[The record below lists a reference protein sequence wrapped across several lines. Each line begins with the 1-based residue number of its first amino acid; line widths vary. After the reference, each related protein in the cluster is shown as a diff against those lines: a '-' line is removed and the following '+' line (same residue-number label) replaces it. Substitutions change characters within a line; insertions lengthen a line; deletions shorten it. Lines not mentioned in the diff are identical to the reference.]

1 MKILK
6 KSQII
11 AAEQGAVK
19 NGALSLSQ
27 LMFKAGTAFADC
39 LAGRYNIIG
48 AKITVVCGRG
58 NNGGDGLVIASR
70 LKHLGA
76 DVNLVFPLGLPGT
89 ETAMPYLNVIEKVKV
104 LPEIPTSCDILIDAL
119 FGIGLSREL
128 EGVAANVVELMNICE
143 AIKVSVDI
151 PSGIDADAEF
161 VSKTA
166 FKADFTAT
174 FIALKPCFVMPI
186 TSGYCGEYEVLDI
199 GVKPQ
204 EYSYLVNP
212 KPIFKKRPKNSHKGT
227 FGTALFI
234 AGSYGMCGA
243 EILAVRS
250 AYALGVG
257 MCRAFVCDKNYTA
270 FTTSIP
276 EAVTIPVSTS
286 PSGAPIITN
295 ELLQTELL
303 KSEALLVGCG
313 LGNTNE
319 TQNLLK
325 KALELTSSPTV
336 IDADGI
342 NALSTDISILQ
353 KTKAPIIITPHPK
366 EMSRLIHKS
375 VEEIERNRVYFAK
388 AFATMYGCIVVLK
401 GANTVIASPDGR
413 VFVNTTGN
421 SGLAVSGSGDVLAGM
436 IVSLLAQGYSPL
448 TAAMGS
454 VYLHGAAADNAV
466 KRISQA
472 ALLPSDVIEELRNGG
487 YLL

>member
-19 NGALSLSQ
+19 NGAFSLSQ
-27 LMFKAGTAFADC
+27 LMLKAGNVFADC
-39 LAGRYNIIG
+39 IASRYNIIG
-48 AKITVVCGRG
+48 AKITVVCGKG
-58 NNGGDGLVIASR
+58 NNGGDGLVVASR

-76 DVNLVFPLGLPGT
+76 DVSLVFPLGVPGT
-89 ETAMPYLNVIEKVKV
+89 ETAIPYLSVIEKVKV
-104 LPEIPTSCDILIDAL
+104 LPEIPSSCDILIDAL
-119 FGIGLSREL
+119 FGIGLNREL
-128 EGVAANVVELMNICE
+128 EGIAANMVKLMNICE
-143 AIKVSVDI
+143 SIKVAVDI
-151 PSGIDADAEF
+151 PSGADADAEF
-161 VSKTA
+161 VSKA
-166 FKADFTAT
+166 VFKADFTAT
-174 FIALKPCFVMPI
+174 FIALKPCFVMPQ
-186 TSGYCGEYEVLDI
+186 TSDYCGEYEVLDI
-199 GVKPQ
+199 GVKAQ
-204 EYSYLVNP
+204 DCSYLVNP
-212 KPIFKKRPKNSHKGT
+212 KPTFKKRPKNSHKGT

-243 EILAVRS
+243 EILSVKG

-257 MCRAFVCDKNYTA
+257 MCRAFVCDKNYAA
-270 FTTSIP
+270 FTTSVP

-286 PSGAPIITN
+286 LMGVPVITD
-295 ELLQTELL
+295 ELLARELL
-303 KSEALLVGCG
+303 NSNALLIGCG
-313 LGNTNE
+313 LSSGSE
-319 TQNLLK
+319 TLGLVK
-325 KALELTSSPTV
+325 KALQFATIPTV

-375 VEEIERNRVYFAK
+375 VEEIERNRVYYAN
-388 AFATMYGCIVVLK
+388 AFSAMYGCIVVLK

-436 IVSLLAQGYSPL
+436 IVSLLSQGYSPL

-454 VYLHGAAADNAV
+454 VYLHGEAADNAI
-466 KRISQA
+466 KIISQS
-472 ALLPSDVIEELRNGG
+472 ALLPTDIIDELRKGG
-487 YLL
+487 YML